1 MSLTQKGLFLPSYIF
16 EGGLSCNYM
25 DFNKASRTVILAAAQ
40 VKAMRFY
47 CEPAITVSTCL
58 LHNFL
63 AYRPRNSAKNNDVRI
78 STHKTVKI
86 KKLPSQ
92 WKPSQWKRQR

>member
-16 EGGLSCNYM
+16 KGGLSCNYI
-25 DFNKASRTVILAAAQ
+25 DFNEGFPHSYFSSRPGESDVIN
-40 VKAMRFY
+40 

-58 LHNFL
+58 LPDFL
-63 AYRPRNSAKNNDVRI
+63 AYRPTNSVKTIDLRI
-78 STHKTVKI
+78 PTHKTVEI

-92 WKPSQWKRQR
+92 WKRKR